1 VIGVRDLQLQLG
13 GRAVLQEAWEAVVL
27 LLDPITPH
35 ICHVLRQGLG
45 HAETLLEDLP
55 YPKPDPAALVKDT
68 LRLAVQVN
76 GKLRGEIDVPI
87 GAERAAVEALA
98 LADAGVQRFLAGAT
112 PKKVIV
118 VPGKIVNIV
127 L

>member
-1 VIGVRDLQLQLG
+1 M
-13 GRAVLQEAWEAVVL
+13 
-27 LLDPITPH
+27 
-35 ICHVLRQGLG
+35 
-45 HAETLLEDLP
+45 
-55 YPKPDPAALVKDT
+55 
-68 LRLAVQVN
+68 RLAVQVN

-98 LADAGVQRFLAGAT
+98 MADAGVQRFLAGAT